1 MGLGGSGTEERIKRR
16 LLAKRAKHDGRIM
29 RNAWETET
37 YTKFCLRYL
46 KERDELDDTNID
58 RKITVK

>member
-1 MGLGGSGTEERIKRR
+1 M
-16 LLAKRAKHDGRIM
+16 LAKRAKHDGRVM
-29 RNAWETET
+29 WNVWETET

-58 RKITVK
+58 RKIIVK